1 MDRED
6 EDDSVPL
13 RHRPSLLEPA
23 TSLVRGYPHDDDV
36 TYTPRQVWTT
46 VQSTEE
52 LIEAR
57 QRRREQYGWMVD
69 FEDFL
74 MPFQKNI
81 ADKVD
86 AIESEEAIYSKKR
99 PVQMI
104 KRPPTA
110 VKVAASKSKSGPL
123 VRGRKK

>member
-1 MDRED
+1 MDHED

-23 TSLVRGYPHDDDV
+23 TSIVRGYTLDDDV
-36 TYTPRQVWTT
+36 TYTPRQVWTK

-69 FEDFL
+69 FDDFL

-81 ADKVD
+81 AEKVG
-86 AIESEEAIYSKKR
+86 AIEAEEAIYDKKR

-104 KRPPTA
+104 KRPATA
-110 VKVAASKSKSGPL
+110 VKAAKSKGGPI
-123 VRGRKK
+123 VRGRKPK